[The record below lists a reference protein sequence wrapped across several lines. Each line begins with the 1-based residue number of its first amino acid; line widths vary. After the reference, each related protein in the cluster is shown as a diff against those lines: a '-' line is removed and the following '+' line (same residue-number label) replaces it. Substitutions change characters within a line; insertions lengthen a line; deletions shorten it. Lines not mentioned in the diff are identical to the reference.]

1 MPRYQRL
8 YLPGATYFFTLVTF
22 ERRRFLTSELA
33 RRCLRAAWVE
43 VRRKHPFEV
52 DAVCLLPDHLH
63 CLWTLPAD
71 DADYST
77 RWMLV
82 KSHFTRRCA
91 VAQKLPPSRSLR
103 NKRQQT
109 IWQGRFWEHQIR
121 GDKDFERH
129 CDYIHYNPVKHGY
142 VNRVVDWPHSS
153 FHRFVHRETYP
164 PDWGEMTDIMFED
177 GFGE

>member
-1 MPRYQRL
+1 MRYRRSRA
-8 YLPGATYFFTLVTF
+8 PGATYFFTVVTY
-22 ERRRFLTSELA
+22 RRRRLLCEPENV
-33 RRCLRAAWVE
+33 RILRSAFRAVKQ
-43 VRRKHPFEV
+43 RYPFSI
-52 DAVCLLPDHLH
+52 DAFVLLPDHLH

-77 RWMLV
+77 RWMLI

-91 VAQKLPPSRSLR
+91 IMQKLPPSKSLR

-121 GDKDFERH
+121 GDQDFERH
-129 CDYIHYNPVKHGY
+129 CDYIHYNPLKHSY
-142 VNRVVDWPHSS
+142 VNRVADWPYSS
-153 FHRFVHRETYP
+153 FHSFVHRDIYP
-164 PDWGEMTDIMFED
+164 ADWSAMEDIKSED